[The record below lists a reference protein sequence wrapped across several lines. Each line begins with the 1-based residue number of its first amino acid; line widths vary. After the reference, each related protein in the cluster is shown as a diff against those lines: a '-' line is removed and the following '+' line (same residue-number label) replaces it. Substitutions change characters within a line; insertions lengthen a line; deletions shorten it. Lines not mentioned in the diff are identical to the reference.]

1 MVNSDNVFANLK
13 QSSFIV
19 LLLCAAASLSIS
31 QPTYAQISEFK
42 LLAPDGAEGD
52 VFGKSVSI
60 SGDYAV
66 VGAWNDDDNGSASGS
81 AYMYTGFAT
90 ATPTSPCDEVE
101 GNCFWLEFSG
111 SSVTYKEPTV
121 FKTGSLTLLF
131 FNNSSLAAAVNLV
144 RHTGDETLQDMIDY
158 IGQEPSTQHH
168 PSWTQE
174 LGTWESVAP
183 GERYIWEGFL
193 QQGIHSIGCARLNPL
208 GVWYGGGFTVEDSP
222 VGVENEIAGLPAEF
236 SLSQNYPNPFNPET
250 VIRYSIPK
258 AEEVSLV
265 VYNLI
270 GEKVAHLID
279 ERKPAGNHQ
288 VTWDASNMASGNYLY
303 RLQSGDFVLTRK
315 MVLLK

>member
-1 MVNSDNVFANLK
+1 MVNSSNVSTNLK

-19 LLLCAAASLSIS
+19 LLLCAVASLSIS
-31 QPTYAQISEFK
+31 QPAYVQISELK
-42 LLAPDGAEGD
+42 ITASDGAEFD
-52 VFGKSVSI
+52 FFGESVSI

-193 QQGIHSIGCARLNPL
+193 QQGIHSIGCARLNPF

-250 VIRYSIPK
+250 VIEYSLPK
-258 AEEVSLV
+258 LGDVSLV
-265 VYNLI
+265 VYNLL
-270 GEKVAHLID
+270 GEEVTILVNESIS
-279 ERKPAGNHQ
+279 AGNHQ
-288 VTWDASNMASGNYLY
+288 VIWDASNVASGIYFY
-303 RLQSGDFVLTRK
+303 RLQAGEFVRTRK
-315 MVLLK
+315 VVLLK